1 MGAIEGIMS
10 GQFELDGDLNTLM
23 QYQDAATTLVEHF
36 TKIDTDVV

>member
-23 QYQDAATTLVEHF
+23 QYQDAATTLVEHCAE
-36 TKIDTDVV
+36 IDTDVV